1 MNNPFQ
7 IFNSPIFGQVRAA
20 YIDGVAWFVGNDVA
34 RALGYI
40 RSDMAVKR
48 HVAEEDKKKML
59 VHILHETNQCM
70 KSIRRYT
77 FIINES
83 GLYSL
88 VLASQLPA
96 AQDFKHWII
105 EEVIKNGGKTLLP
118 LADNALQVFNHPYF
132 GNLRVVVINNEP
144 FFIGKDVAVSLGYAN
159 PERAIRDYVDASDKR
174 GDKIVTPGGVQNTT
188 LINKSGMYSL
198 ILDSQMPKAKEY
210 RHWVTIEILPQ
221 VDEKGYYVKESAQH
235 VAEQPDFERAQFL
248 AQFVPLLPQDDAL
261 PLVKEIVKLTLGRN
275 IF

>member
-70 KSIRRYT
+70 KEARRYT

-96 AQDFKHWII
+96 AQEFKHWVTS
-105 EEVIKNGGKTLLP
+105 EVLP
-118 LADNALQVFNHPYF
+118 
-132 GNLRVVVINNEP
+132 
-144 FFIGKDVAVSLGYAN
+144 
-159 PERAIRDYVDASDKR
+159 AIRENGS
-174 GDKIVTPGGVQNTT
+174 
-188 LINKSGMYSL
+188 YSL
-198 ILDSQMPKAKEY
+198 FNDDDIPFNKKFSIHARNAEARDFKAFKQAQRDNPPAQVET
-210 RHWVTIEILPQ
+210 VVEQPLIET
-221 VDEKGYYVKESAQH
+221 
-235 VAEQPDFERAQFL
+235 VAELPDFERAQFL

>member
-20 YIDGVAWFVGNDVA
+20 YLDGVAWFVGNDVA

-70 KSIRRYT
+70 KEARRYT

-96 AQDFKHWII
+96 AQEFKHWII

-118 LADNALQVFNHPYF
+118 LADNALQVFNHRQ
-132 GNLRVVVINNEP
+132 GRCH
-144 FFIGKDVAVSLGYAN
+144 
-159 PERAIRDYVDASDKR
+159 RARLQRHFR
-174 GDKIVTPGGVQNTT
+174 G
-188 LINKSGMYSL
+188 S
-198 ILDSQMPKAKEY
+198 
-210 RHWVTIEILPQ
+210 
-221 VDEKGYYVKESAQH
+221 
-235 VAEQPDFERAQFL
+235 
-248 AQFVPLLPQDDAL
+248 
-261 PLVKEIVKLTLGRN
+261 
-275 IF
+275 